1 MDASPAEGQSG
12 SMLGPDGS
20 TSQVPLGQLS
30 PEDKKRRALMKKLT
44 AIEQLK
50 ERRKRGEKLEMTQVK
65 KIESEVETRKELE
78 TMG

>member
-1 MDASPAEGQSG
+1 
-12 SMLGPDGS
+12 
-20 TSQVPLGQLS
+20 
-30 PEDKKRRALMKKLT
+30 MKKLT